1 MWDGSQE
8 AEELLYCAAKNV
20 SYHHRVVNEDHN
32 NFCSVPE
39 SGADAILL
47 AAIAVAVACVLRGKL
62 SAVWLLLAG
71 MGTQLLAYV
80 VNTRQL
86 GNATV
91 LWTSAQPPEIF
102 YYIFLP
108 ALLFESASNLD
119 FFIFKKVLKKVFA
132 FAIALVFVQTGLTA
146 FSLVYLLD
154 LRRYGWTMEHGL
166 LMGATL
172 SMTDAVA
179 VNSVLA
185 TTDAPEELGVVLEGE
200 SLLNDAS
207 GFVLFSMFLKYATK
221 DTPLN
226 AKFVFTEALRDMVV
240 LGAGGAAV
248 GALFGMGLIY
258 LLNLMRRAGLKKKP
272 EVSLSVAM
280 AYLCFYVAQGPAG
293 FSGPIA
299 VVVNGLLV
307 NAIGKAELS
316 PAVQNLWHWSWEL
329 LAYMAN
335 SIIFFFAGVAA
346 MNFILFSGLQ
356 EDFDGR
362 IAILY
367 LPVIY
372 VLLFAIRF
380 VCICPIW
387 LTSRLTSRTPNAA
400 MTINDVVFLT
410 FTALRGAM
418 SLILGNEII
427 LQKRIPGLVREQ
439 IVVWTAGFT
448 LMTILINVPVL
459 PWLFKLTGHTKCA
472 TGQTYLHK
480 KAIISLHKYTSEAVE
495 SLLKYEVL
503 KKADWLR
510 VLDKALPNILAVD
523 KASTAAPLPDEE
535 GVTRPLLDD
544 EDEVM
549 WAEEETGGS
558 NQSFESLS
566 RFLFCNTFEEGV
578 YQLPLCE
585 QPPDSNWEQVPPGE
599 RLYETSSSREEML
612 KDITSE
618 ASMQKIAAEET
629 QLLPS
634 PFFADEHKDLP
645 SLETQNMYGLKQQS
659 ETAEEESHLGE
670 MRARLVAGLK
680 RYIYK
685 KRTEGFLSANGL
697 RWLSYALDKQL
708 DAGGN
713 LRVWTY
719 VESQMSVNLFIRLV
733 NATYM
738 LSRRMF
744 KPVLKFKFG
753 RWLVRRLTRPLLGV
767 INRRSLLS
775 EEVASDYLLALKHGN
790 HNRWLHEA
798 PMLQQEVNE
807 ELTSLRKYLEFAE
820 LESSDRTRAIHTY
833 RATVAVL
840 TQQLNF
846 VEELFE
852 GGMLKKNEMEQMMKA
867 TESKLQEVI
876 VEGPDWKFLGLLGV
890 LKGVP
895 GFCRFSDDW
904 LCRVLI
910 FKGQLRTFEK
920 GKLLVD
926 GSTSDSRGCG
936 ISILLRGFL
945 RNEWED
951 PQATKLYKSG
961 VSYDGVISSISG
973 FHPRPTRKLY
983 SEGAMQQGTVIFHLS
998 QDVVES
1004 FKSQAATGD
1013 PQMVQLMVDLHR
1025 LAAMEVVNLLK
1036 YELDASIKRRSV
1048 LQPTSKLWKR
1058 AKKVAE
1064 NKMSK
1069 GMVEGREEVENGGS
1083 EGLTLS
1089 SILLSLLEDAAVV
1102 RLSPR
1107 QQVSF
1112 TNHAVLLQGSL
1123 TLTENGKEANGFS
1136 VLVVKSNSEHRA
1148 LLAEAGETGA
1158 LVVACL
1164 DASTDRHLQSAFL
1177 PLPKGSAQYVAWSEH
1192 ATG

>member
-1 MWDGSQE
+1 MLDGNHE
-8 AEELLYCAAKNV
+8 AEELLYCAARNV
-20 SYHHRVVNEDHN
+20 SYYHRVVNEDHN

-71 MGTQLLAYV
+71 MATQLLAYA

-102 YYIFLP
+102 YFIFLP

-154 LRRYGWTMEHGL
+154 LKRYGWTLEHGL

-226 AKFVFTEALRDMVV
+226 ARFVFTEALRDMVV
-240 LGAGGAAV
+240 LGAGGAVV
-248 GALFGMGLIY
+248 GALFGLGLIY

-272 EVSLSVAM
+272 EVSLSVAI

-335 SIIFFFAGVAA
+335 SIIFFFAGIAA
-346 MNFILFSGLQ
+346 MNFVLFSGLQ

-387 LTSRLTSRTPNAA
+387 LTSRLTSRTPNTA

-427 LQKRIPGLVREQ
+427 LQKNIPGLVREQ

-459 PWLFKLTGHTKCA
+459 PWLFQLTGHTKCA

-480 KAIISLHKYTSEAVE
+480 KAIISLHKFTSEVVE
-495 SLLKYEVL
+495 SMLKYEVV

-510 VLDKALPNILAVD
+510 VLDKALPNLHSVE
-523 KASTAAPLPDEE
+523 KASAAVPSSDED
-535 GVTRPLLDD
+535 VTRPLLDVED
-544 EDEVM
+544 VNTWVEDEVR
-549 WAEEETGGS
+549 GS
-558 NQSFESLS
+558 NHSFEGLS
-566 RFLFCNTFEEGV
+566 SFLFCNTFEEGV
-578 YQLPLCE
+578 YQLALCE
-585 QPPDSNWEQVPPGE
+585 QPPDSESEQAPPGE
-599 RLYETSSSREEML
+599 RLYEKSSSREEML
-612 KDITSE
+612 RDIMLE
-618 ASMQKIAAEET
+618 ASMQKVAAEET
-629 QLLPS
+629 QLYPS
-634 PFFADEHKDLP
+634 PFFADEHEDLP
-645 SLETQNMYGLKQQS
+645 SLETRNMYGLKQQS
-659 ETAEEESHLGE
+659 ESIEESHLGE

-685 KRTEGFLSANGL
+685 KRTEGLLSANGL

-708 DAGGN
+708 DAGGK
-713 LRVWTY
+713 LRVWTF
-719 VESQMSVNLFIRLV
+719 VESQMSINLFIRLV
-733 NATYM
+733 NALYM
-738 LSRRMF
+738 LSRRLF
-744 KPVLKFKFG
+744 KPVLKSKFG
-753 RWLVRRLTRPLLGV
+753 RWLVRRITRPLLGI

-775 EEVASDYLLALKHGN
+775 EEIASDYLLALKHGN

-798 PMLQQEVNE
+798 PMLQQEVDE
-807 ELTSLRKYLEFAE
+807 ELASLRRYLEFAE

-846 VEELFE
+846 LEELFE

-876 VEGPDWKFLGLLGV
+876 AEGPDWKFLGLLGV

-895 GFCRFSDDW
+895 GFCRFSEDW

-926 GSTSDSRGCG
+926 GLTSDSRGCG

-951 PQATKLYKSG
+951 PQARKMYKSG
-961 VSYDGVISSISG
+961 VSYDGLISSITGS
-973 FHPRPTRKLY
+973 HPRSTRKIY

-998 QDVVES
+998 QDVVEN
-1004 FKSQAATGD
+1004 FKSQAASGD

-1036 YELDASIKRRSV
+1036 YEIDASVQRRSV
-1048 LQPTSKLWKR
+1048 LQPTSKLWQR
-1058 AKKVAE
+1058 AKQVAE
-1064 NKMSK
+1064 AKMSER
-1069 GMVEGREEVENGGS
+1069 MVEGREEAGIGES
-1083 EGLTLS
+1083 ETLNLTN
-1089 SILLSLLEDAAVV
+1089 ILLSLLEDAAVV
-1102 RLSPR
+1102 RLSPG
-1107 QQVSF
+1107 QQVRF
-1112 TNHAVLLQGSL
+1112 ANHVVLLQGTL
-1123 TLTENGKEANGFS
+1123 TLPEKGTEAKDFS
-1136 VLVVKSNSEHRA
+1136 VLLVKSNSEHSA

-1158 LVVACL
+1158 LIVACL
-1164 DASTDRHLQSAFL
+1164 EASNEQHKQSAFL
-1177 PLPKGSAQYVAWSEH
+1177 PLPKGSAQFVGWSEH